1 MIVIMIVIMIVTYSR
16 MVIVILLVM
25 TMENYLE
32 LLDEHWV
39 APASCPLGLLARRSN
54 DLGEML
60 NVTLIASLYYA
71 HRLHS

>member
-39 APASCPLGLLARRSN
+39 APVSFPLGLLARRSN
-54 DLGEML
+54 DLAGR
-60 NVTLIASLYYA
+60 NVECDFDMHI
-71 HRLHS
+71 R